1 MENVE
6 KPNRAKMILVVNG
19 SLKMGKGKVCA
30 QVGHAVLG
38 AYLNIEEL
46 SRFDEK
52 SRLRLHSWES
62 SGGAKIVVRANNL
75 AEMKKAANDIKSLD
89 STIVTHIVADAGHTQ
104 VEPGSETV
112 MAIGP
117 AFSDEID
124 SVTNRFKLL

>member
-52 SRLRLHSWES
+52 SRLRLHSWVS